1 LVGDDERHRL
11 FSYLEERFGISENI
25 FDDYLMF
32 KRKNNWWLLKE
43 TPRIVFGAQLKV
55 SQVGMKAFQRVGAFV
70 KPGTRMIQSF
80 GHKATRA
87 KFELNKLQL
96 LKLLAGDTLPAD
108 PDLDEGYLILSL
120 HDRHILGLGLLINGR
135 IRSQISRKALKK
147 VML

>member
-1 LVGDDERHRL
+1 MVGDDERHRL

-32 KRKNNWWLLKE
+32 KRKSNWWLLKE

-80 GHKATRA
+80 GHKATKA
-87 KFELNKLQL
+87 KFGLNKLQL
-96 LKLLAGDTLPAD
+96 VKLLAGETIPAN
-108 PDLDEGYLILSL
+108 PNLDEGYLILSL
-120 HDRHILGLGLLINGR
+120 HDRHILGLGLLIDGR
-135 IRSQISRKALKK
+135 IRSQISRKALKE